1 MKLLRALA
9 TSIVLAASALAQ
21 RYDAV
26 QRLTPEQDVGI
37 DQKLGVKIPLELA
50 FRAEDGREVRLREL
64 FGARPVVLSLVYYEC
79 PMLCSLVLNDQ
90 VRALRALS
98 LELGDDFD
106 LLTVSIDPRETSELA
121 RAKKEH
127 YLASYDDDPSDA
139 QRAAW
144 HFLTGEE
151 AAIAE
156 LARAVGFRYAFDE
169 PSGEYAH
176 AAGIMVLTPDGTL
189 SRYVYG
195 LGYQPR
201 DLKLAIVD
209 ASGGKVGSLVDQI
222 LIRCFHYDPATGRYY
237 FAIMTVLRVAAVA
250 TVLVLAGFVLR
261 SLLRERRRRAAE
273 VPV

>member
-1 MKLLRALA
+1 MKLLRLLA
-9 TSIVLAASALAQ
+9 TSAVLGTSAFAQ

-37 DQKLGVKIPLELA
+37 DQKLGEKIPLELA

-127 YLASYDDDPSDA
+127 YLASYDDNASEA

-169 PSGEYAH
+169 QSGEYAH
-176 AAGIMVLTPDGTL
+176 AAGLMVLTPDGTL

-201 DLKLAIVD
+201 DLKLAIID

-222 LIRCFHYDPATGRYY
+222 LIRCFHYDPATGQYY
-237 FAIMTVLRVAAVA
+237 FAIMAALRVAAAA
-250 TVLVLAGFVLR
+250 TVLVLVGFVLR
-261 SLLRERRRRAAE
+261 SVLRERRRRAAE
-273 VPV
+273 VPA